1 MRAIAEEDINIKAI
15 AAKRKAKQVKAR
27 SIIDK
32 ELGAGTYDKAMT
44 KVDDI
49 SNSKNPVIELL
60 AYTKKVFSAE
70 TFNANSSE
78 KGKAA
83 ALVLACLVLNNVI
96 GRICANLIISLL
108 KKRGYAAAEGLR
120 EPIFMACAG
129 IIAAPI
135 VEEAAK
141 VTAKKNDC
149 LELFLMFFN
158 AAEFTN
164 YVIMK
169 PNLPNVLA
177 RVYLVVLHNLSGV
190 TLNNDDLS
198 MWEKIAI
205 NYTWHVVNNTL
216 AVIVTLAP
224 LIFAMKKIGN
234 DERLAEELIPKEPKL
249 FNIRV
254 ETPSNKAFY
263 EKVDNIAKSVE
274 KMQNSKLLRRG
285 QYVTPLAAGAL
296 GVGAYSLLRRKLDEQ
311 N

>member
-1 MRAIAEEDINIKAI
+1 
-15 AAKRKAKQVKAR
+15 
-27 SIIDK
+27 
-32 ELGAGTYDKAMT
+32 
-44 KVDDI
+44 
-49 SNSKNPVIELL
+49 
-60 AYTKKVFSAE
+60 
-70 TFNANSSE
+70 
-78 KGKAA
+78 
-83 ALVLACLVLNNVI
+83 
-96 GRICANLIISLL
+96 
-108 KKRGYAAAEGLR
+108 
-120 EPIFMACAG
+120 
-129 IIAAPI
+129 
-135 VEEAAK
+135 
-141 VTAKKNDC
+141 
-149 LELFLMFFN
+149 MFFN

-198 MWEKIAI
+198 MGEKIAI

-296 GVGAYSLLRRKLDEQ
+296 GVGAYSLLRRKRDEQ

>member
-1 MRAIAEEDINIKAI
+1 MRIIAEEDIDIKAI

-27 SIIDK
+27 SVIDK
-32 ELGAGTYDKAMT
+32 ELGYDKAMT

-141 VTAKKNDC
+141 VTAKKNDS

-198 MWEKIAI
+198 MGEKIAI

-234 DERLAEELIPKEPKL
+234 DENDERLAEELIPKEPKL

-254 ETPSNKAFY
+254 ETPRNKAFY

-296 GVGAYSLLRRKLDEQ
+296 GVGAYSLLRRKRDEQ

>member
-1 MRAIAEEDINIKAI
+1 MRIIAEEDIDIKAI
-15 AAKRKAKQVKAR
+15 AAKRKARLAKAQG
-27 SIIDK
+27 IIDK
-32 ELGAGTYDKAMT
+32 ELGQGTYRTAMA

-96 GRICANLIISLL
+96 GRICANLI
-108 KKRGYAAAEGLR
+108 RGYAAAEGLR

-198 MWEKIAI
+198 MGEKIAI

-216 AVIVTLAP
+216 AVIVALAP

-296 GVGAYSLLRRKLDEQ
+296 GVGAYSLLRRKRDEQ